1 MLHARSAIAVIVM
14 LAAANLGWGAV
25 ATKGP
30 QAFKRLP
37 HRLSAP
43 PAIDA
48 DSALFYDD
56 GLPAYY
62 WWLPDEFDD
71 HYFNVRF
78 SATDSCRLLQA
89 AFLFMQLPNDTIST
103 LPDVHVLVWPSGGTL
118 PSGLPSEALDSVII
132 ADEDVVICPNDT
144 TWDTMYV
151 SLEVLDLHF
160 SAGQQFH
167 VGWEPDSTDST
178 DGPLCI
184 LSDDG
189 VPETT
194 NSCEWWG
201 GNPGGAAWGTFLSD
215 WGRSFNLMIRA
226 QVELFDALGTR
237 IWLDPNIPHEFA
249 LKGPYPNPFNPQ
261 TSFQIELPSPQNV
274 RLEVFDLTGRLV
286 DQILSAALPAGRN
299 LITWQPE
306 GLSSGLYIVKLSS
319 EAESFVVRAQL
330 IK

>member
-1 MLHARSAIAVIVM
+1 MLQARFTLAMTVL
-14 LAAANLGWGAV
+14 LAAANLSWGAV

-30 QAFKRLP
+30 QAMMPLP

-48 DSALFYDD
+48 DSTLVYDD

-62 WWLPDEFDD
+62 FWLPDQFDD

-78 SATDSCRLLQA
+78 SAGDSCRLLQA

-103 LPDVHVLVWPSGGTL
+103 LPDVHVLVWPSGGSV
-118 PSGLPSEALDSVII
+118 PSVSPSAALDSVII
-132 ADEDVVICPNDT
+132 SDEDMVICPNDT

-151 SLEVLDLHF
+151 ALDAMDLHF
-160 SAGQQFH
+160 GAGQQFH

-184 LSDDG
+184 LADDG
-189 VPETT
+189 IPETT
-194 NSCEWWG
+194 NSGEWWG
-201 GNPGGAAWGTFLSD
+201 GDPGGASWGTMQSD
-215 WGRSFNLMIRA
+215 WGRGVNFMIRA

-261 TSFQIELPSPQNV
+261 TSFQIELPFPQKV
-274 RLEVFDLTGRLV
+274 RLEVFDLKGRLV
-286 DQILSAALPAGRN
+286 DQILSAALPAGRS
-299 LITWQPE
+299 LLAWHPE
-306 GLSSGLYIVKLSS
+306 GLCSGLYIVKLSS
-319 EAESFVVRAQL
+319 QLQSAVVRAQL